1 MSGLDNMKTR
11 INYMGGHRQVD
22 RMNED
27 KLRTLKKALLYSYQ
41 SATAILADGR
51 EFRCLIN
58 PDQIK
63 NEYDNKYISI
73 PFEDICLN
81 EKEISAN
88 GKNKIRKTTEGL
100 QEIGMKPGDVFTWK
114 ENGTDWLVYLQ
125 RFEETAYFRA
135 EIRRCRYTVDIDG
148 TEYKC
153 YAVKTSNTEIDW
165 RHQQEKLW
173 NDIDYT
179 LQMYITKDEKT
190 EAFLHRFTVIKLNG
204 KPWEVQAVDSLSTDG
219 IITLYLKEYYQNT
232 IEEKVNEE
240 NKQREEETVENP
252 GVDGPSYG
260 QPFIYGQNHML
271 PYSKGKYIVV
281 GTQDEPVNG
290 GRWVLGSDKGELIN
304 PTEFETE
311 VYIKTGRS
319 GKLELKYVREDKEDI
334 VFTITIDSL

>member
-81 EKEISAN
+81 EKEISAD

-114 ENGTDWLVYLQ
+114 ENGTD
-125 RFEETAYFRA
+125 
-135 EIRRCRYTVDIDG
+135 
-148 TEYKC
+148 
-153 YAVKTSNTEIDW
+153 
-165 RHQQEKLW
+165 
-173 NDIDYT
+173 
-179 LQMYITKDEKT
+179 
-190 EAFLHRFTVIKLNG
+190 
-204 KPWEVQAVDSLSTDG
+204 
-219 IITLYLKEYYQNT
+219 
-232 IEEKVNEE
+232 
-240 NKQREEETVENP
+240 
-252 GVDGPSYG
+252 
-260 QPFIYGQNHML
+260 
-271 PYSKGKYIVV
+271 
-281 GTQDEPVNG
+281 
-290 GRWVLGSDKGELIN
+290 
-304 PTEFETE
+304 
-311 VYIKTGRS
+311 
-319 GKLELKYVREDKEDI
+319 
-334 VFTITIDSL
+334 